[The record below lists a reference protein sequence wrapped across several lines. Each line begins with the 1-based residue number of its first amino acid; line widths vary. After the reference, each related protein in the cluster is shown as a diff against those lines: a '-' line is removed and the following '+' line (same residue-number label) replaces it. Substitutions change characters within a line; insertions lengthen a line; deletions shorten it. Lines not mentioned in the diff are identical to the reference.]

1 MSKKKTSRIDLV
13 VHRIGDDMIHS
24 ARTDF
29 NVAHASNT
37 TKATLCG
44 FGETRSLVE
53 STLLDTRSISVVDL
67 EDFGK
72 NLAKALLSGE
82 VNGLY
87 NKTASGCRI
96 QFGIC
101 VDDPSLKIV
110 PWEFIH
116 WPDLD
121 AGPHP
126 HRCVARLVPGTDVK
140 PLPPLRLNSGGR
152 VLLAVAAPTNQPEVD
167 WIETEAEMKRIFAA
181 NTNVADLKSMD
192 FELVEAATAD
202 SLRKAVQKFD
212 PHVVHFIGHGRPDG
226 LWFLKHRST
235 SGVAV
240 PTNVLRNVLASEST
254 RLVVLSA
261 CDTANVG
268 NDIAP
273 LIPLAERLV
282 RAGIPA
288 VVANQM
294 PMSLRSV
301 ATFCA
306 ALYSDLL
313 KEGDID
319 WAVNNGRIAV
329 GVAYA
334 NVNAATVEW
343 GVPVLYRRP
352 GCSQLFTAG

>member
-1 MSKKKTSRIDLV
+1 MSKKKTSRIDLI
-13 VHRIGDDMIHS
+13 VHRAGDDMIHS

-29 NVAHASNT
+29 NVAHAVNT
-37 TKATLCG
+37 TKAALSKLG
-44 FGETRSLVE
+44 SARGMVE
-53 STLLDTRSISVVDL
+53 STLLDTRSIATTDL
-67 EDFGK
+67 EGFGK
-72 NLAKALLSGE
+72 DLASALLSGE
-82 VNGLY
+82 VTGLY

-96 QFGIC
+96 QIGIC
-101 VDDPSLKIV
+101 VDDPLLKTV

-121 AGPHP
+121 TAPHP

-140 PLPPLRLNSGGR
+140 PLPPLKLSSGGR
-152 VLLAVAAPTNQPEVD
+152 VLLAVAAPTNHPDVD

-181 NTNVADLKSMD
+181 NTNAADLKSMS

-202 SLRKAVQKFD
+202 TLRKAVQKFD

-226 LWFLKHRST
+226 LWFLKHRSNM
-235 SGVAV
+235 GVVV
-240 PTNVLRNVLASEST
+240 PTNVLRNVLASDST
-254 RLVVLSA
+254 RLVILSA

-268 NDIAP
+268 TDVAP
-273 LIPLAERLV
+273 LTPLAERLV

-306 ALYSDLL
+306 ALYSELL
-313 KEGDID
+313 KEGDVD

-352 GCSQLFTAG
+352 GCSQLFAAG

>member
-1 MSKKKTSRIDLV
+1 MSKKKTARIDLI
-13 VHRIGDDMIHS
+13 VHRVGEDMIHS

-29 NVAHASNT
+29 NVAHAVNT
-37 TKATLCG
+37 TKAVLS
-44 FGETRSLVE
+44 SLGVARGVVE
-53 STLLDTRSISVVDL
+53 STLIDTRSMSNADL
-67 EDFGK
+67 EGFGK
-72 NLAKALLSGE
+72 DLAAALLSGE
-82 VNGLY
+82 VTGLY
-87 NKTASGCRI
+87 SKTASGCRI
-96 QFGIC
+96 QLGIC
-101 VDDPSLKIV
+101 VDDPLLKTV
-110 PWEFIH
+110 PWEFMF
-116 WPDLD
+116 WPDLQT
-121 AGPHP
+121 APHP
-126 HRCVARLVPGTDVK
+126 HRCVARLVPGTDIK
-140 PLPPLRLNSGGR
+140 PLPPLKLTSGGR
-152 VLLAVAAPTNQPEVD
+152 VLLAVAAPTNQPNVD
-167 WIETEAEMKRIFAA
+167 WIETEADMKRIFAA
-181 NTNVADLKSMD
+181 NTNDTDLKSID
-192 FELVEAATAD
+192 FRLVEAATAD
-202 SLRKAVQKFD
+202 ALRKAVQNFD
-212 PHVVHFIGHGRPDG
+212 PHIVHFIGHGRPDG
-226 LWFLKHRST
+226 LWFLKHRSNAG
-235 SGVAV
+235 SVV
-240 PTNVLRNVLASEST
+240 PTSMLRNVLASDST

-268 NDIAP
+268 TDIAP

-282 RAGIPA
+282 RGGIPA

-313 KEGDID
+313 QEGDVD